1 MNDDDAKLQDIAKRL
16 GARAAER
23 LNVDQTARAVVE
35 RLREQPAARS
45 AWVQPAWL
53 RIAAALVIL
62 AGGVFALRQVWS
74 GNSDGHAAHFVA
86 DDLRDLS
93 ADQLRDVLATLDETL
108 TRDSTTLPDGTAEMD
123 ELDAQQLR
131 AVLRSLEG

>member
-1 MNDDDAKLQDIAKRL
+1 MNDDARLQDIAKRL

-23 LNVDQTARAVVE
+23 LDVDQMARAVVE
-35 RLREQPAARS
+35 GLREQPAARPS
-45 AWVQPAWL
+45 WIQAPWL

-62 AGGVFALRQVWS
+62 VGGALLARQLAPS
-74 GNSDGHAAHFVA
+74 RDEGHAVAHLVT

-93 ADQLRDVLATLDETL
+93 ADQLRQVLNTLDEALESGRTAPS
-108 TRDSTTLPDGTAEMD
+108 DSTLDDLD
-123 ELDAQQLR
+123 EQLLR